1 MDILFLILLVIT
13 QVFIIIGTD
22 LFITTL
28 SLIFNSDIKN
38 SFFFNSLFEE
48 IFSGK
53 SLSKNRTELQKEILL
68 TLLKKV

>member
-1 MDILFLILLVIT
+1 MDILFLIPLVIT

-38 SFFFNSLFEE
+38 SFFFNLLFQK

-53 SLSKNRTELQKEILL
+53 WLSKNRTELQKEILL